1 MKITVNGEPQQL
13 QGSVS
18 IAELL
23 VINSVANAEMVSVQV
38 NEEFI
43 ERSDFSTTSLSE
55 GDSVDFLYFMGGG
68 AC

>member
-1 MKITVNGEPQQL
+1 MEITVNGEPQQL